1 VSDSVTEVGV
11 QIAQPGV
18 SVSTAQY
25 SVGVQQSGLQGPP
38 GPPGPEGPAG
48 PEGPPGAAGG
58 GSLSATYKWSTATSA
73 TNPGSGKV
81 GANSATATSITEL
94 HVSQTAND
102 NTDQLIM
109 LSAVSTGDVVAI
121 LDSTDNTRSLR
132 ATLRAAPVNN
142 GSWWTVPVT
151 AVEPGSS
158 ASTPNNN
165 EIVALTF
172 SLAGQTVEGLP
183 AGGST
188 NQVLT
193 KNSGTDYDTA
203 WHDVLHELPSGG
215 STGQSLV
222 KASSTDYAVGWQ
234 TPAPAGGSPLVIN
247 AQSGASYTLVASDA
261 GKFVTLSNATPCG
274 IVVPPNSS
282 VPFPIGTFIEGA
294 QMGAGQLILGQ
305 GSGVIINSTPG
316 LKVIAQYGTFA
327 LVKTGTDVWLAFGR
341 LMA

>member
-25 SVGVQQSGLQGPP
+25 SVGVQQGGLQGPP

-48 PEGPPGAAGG
+48 PPGAAGG
-58 GSLSATYKWSTATSA
+58 GLLSAAYKWSTATSA

-81 GANSATATSITEL
+81 GADSATATSITEL

-132 ATLRAAPVNN
+132 ATLRGAPVSN

-151 AVEPGSS
+151 AIELGSS

-165 EIVALTF
+165 EVVTLTF
-172 SLAGQTVEGLP
+172 SLTGQTVEGLP

-247 AQSGASYTLVASDA
+247 AQTGTELHPGGLTDA
-261 GKFVTLSNATPCG
+261 GKFVTMSNATASALT
-274 IVVPPNSS
+274 VPPNSS
-282 VPFPIGTFIEGA
+282 VRVPDRHVHRRRAARRRASSPSA
-294 QMGAGQLILGQ
+294 PVQRRDRQRDAGG
-305 GSGVIINSTPG
+305 
-316 LKVIAQYGTFA
+316 
-327 LVKTGTDVWLAFGR
+327 
-341 LMA
+341 

>member
-25 SVGVQQSGLQGPP
+25 SVGVQQGGLQGPP

-48 PEGPPGAAGG
+48 PPGAAGG
-58 GSLSATYKWSTATSA
+58 GSLSATYQWSTATSA

-132 ATLRAAPVNN
+132 ATLRGAPVSN

-151 AVEPGSS
+151 AIELGSS

-165 EIVALTF
+165 EVVTLTF
-172 SLAGQTVEGLP
+172 SLTGQTVEGLP

-193 KNSGTDYDTA
+193 KNSGTD
-203 WHDVLHELPSGG
+203 

-247 AQSGASYTLVASDA
+247 PQTGASYTLVASDA
-261 GKFVTLSNATPCG
+261 GKFVTLSNATPCAL
-274 IVVPPNSS
+274 VVPPNSS

-294 QMGAGQLILGQ
+294 QLGAGQLTLGQ

-327 LVKTGTDVWLAFGR
+327 LVKTGTDLWLAFGR